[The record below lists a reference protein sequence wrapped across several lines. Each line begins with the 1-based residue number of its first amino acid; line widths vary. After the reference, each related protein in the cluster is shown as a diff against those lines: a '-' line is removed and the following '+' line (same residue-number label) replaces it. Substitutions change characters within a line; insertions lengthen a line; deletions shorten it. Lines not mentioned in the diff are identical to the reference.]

1 VFAFKRARVK
11 MASRIVLLAVQN
23 DDYLNEVKDE
33 GRKYQSINQSI
44 NQSIYCYMAARRM
57 DYTVRQLKKHHSHCK
72 LFKEQQQQQQRPFNG
87 L

>member
-11 MASRIVLLAVQN
+11 IASRIVLLAVQN

-44 NQSIYCYMAARRM
+44 NQFI
-57 DYTVRQLKKHHSHCK
+57 VIWQLEGWITQSD
-72 LFKEQQQQQQRPFNG
+72 N
-87 L
+87 

>member
-11 MASRIVLLAVQN
+11 IASRIVLLAVQN

-44 NQSIYCYMAARRM
+44 NQFI
-57 DYTVRQLKKHHSHCK
+57 VIWQLEGWIAQSD
-72 LFKEQQQQQQRPFNG
+72 N
-87 L
+87 